1 MVSSDI
7 RNVGGEVFPAG
18 VEFHGEVV
26 TMTNRS
32 VYKLLPG
39 RFAGR
44 AFTPG
49 VMPHPSAWR

>member
-26 TMTNRS
+26 TMTSRS
-32 VYKLLPG
+32 VYKSLPG
-39 RFAGR
+39 GFAGR

-49 VMPHPSAWR
+49 VMPRPSA